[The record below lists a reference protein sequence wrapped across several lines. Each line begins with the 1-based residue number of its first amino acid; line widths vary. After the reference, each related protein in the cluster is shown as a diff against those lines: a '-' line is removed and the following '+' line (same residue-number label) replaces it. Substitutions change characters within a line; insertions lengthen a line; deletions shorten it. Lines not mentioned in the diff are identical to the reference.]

1 MENII
6 SVVVLTYNEE
16 RTIARTLDS
25 ILEQKCH
32 VPFEIVIGEDCS
44 TDGTRKICEE
54 YAAKYPDIIRLMDK
68 APNKGVIDNYYDCIL
83 ACKGKYIADCAGDDF
98 WIASD
103 KLEKEVS
110 ILENDESVTLVHT
123 DWVYYNEKTG
133 DRTAPPANTFNNPI
147 TDGKEMLE
155 AIVIQTRMP
164 VIHSCTSMYR
174 ADILKR
180 EYEKNTELFRN
191 KEFGCE
197 DLQVC
202 FIMAL
207 NGNIAYIPEVTLCYS
222 YGMPTVSTSGDDKK
236 QFMFVKRVTDL
247 SHYLRSEYGLR
258 SDAIDRYFEHRVFA
272 LSMHAFRSGD
282 RQLRCEA
289 MKCKGRWGVKRAWKA
304 MLVNAITSNP
314 ASWKLALCMRKLFV
328 AIKKL

>member
-6 SVVVLTYNEE
+6 SVVIITYNEE
-16 RTIARTLDS
+16 KTIARALDS

-32 VPFEIVIGEDCS
+32 VPFEIVLGEDCS

-68 APNKGVIDNYYDCIL
+68 APNKGFIDNYYDCVL

-98 WIASD
+98 WITSD

-133 DRTAPPANTFNNPI
+133 ERTAPPANVFNKPI
-147 TDGKEMLE
+147 TDGKTMLE
-155 AIVIQTRMP
+155 AIVTQTKMP
-164 VIHSCTSMYR
+164 VIHSCTAMYR
-174 ADILKR
+174 ADILKM
-180 EYEKNTELFRN
+180 EYEKNTYLFRN

-222 YGMPTVSTSGDDKK
+222 IGRPTVSTSGDDKK
-236 QFMFVKRVTDL
+236 QFMFVRRVTDL
-247 SHYLRSEYGLR
+247 SHYFCTEYGLK
-258 SDAIDRYFEHRVFA
+258 SKVIDDYFRHRVFA
-272 LSMHAFRSGD
+272 LSMHAFRCSD
-282 RQLRCEA
+282 KQLRTEA
-289 MKCKGRWGVKRAWKA
+289 IECKERWGVKHARKA
-304 MLVNAITSNP
+304 ALVNIITSNSV
-314 ASWKLALCMRKLFV
+314 SWKLALYLRKLFV

>member
-1 MENII
+1 MEDII
-6 SVVVLTYNEE
+6 SVIVITYNEE
-16 RTIARTLDS
+16 KTIARTLDS

-32 VPFEIVIGEDCS
+32 VPFEIIIGEDCS
-44 TDGTRKICEE
+44 TDRTRKICEE
-54 YAAKYPDIIRLMDK
+54 YAAKYPDIIRLMEK

-98 WIASD
+98 WIDSD
-103 KLEKEVS
+103 KLEKELC
-110 ILENDESVTLVHT
+110 ILENNENVTLVHT
-123 DWVYYNEKTG
+123 NWVYYNENTG
-133 DRTAPPANTFNNPI
+133 ERTAPPTNVFNKPI
-147 TDGKEMLE
+147 TDGKAMLE
-155 AIVIQTRMP
+155 AIVTQTKMP
-164 VIHSCTSMYR
+164 VIHLCTALYR

-180 EYEKNTELFRN
+180 EYEKNTYLFRN

-197 DLQVC
+197 DLQIC

-222 YGMPTVSTSGDDKK
+222 IGMPTVSTSGDDKK

-247 SHYLRSEYGLR
+247 SHYLRSEYGLK
-258 SDAIDRYFEHRVFA
+258 SKVIDDYFKHRVFA

-282 RQLRCEA
+282 WQLRSEA
-289 MKCKGRWGVKRAWKA
+289 MVCKERWNVKRAWKA
-304 MLVNAITSNP
+304 SLVNAITSN
-314 ASWKLALCMRKLFV
+314 SVFWKLALYIRKLFV